1 MFISLGQTTVAAEI
15 GVGAAAAGKAAASA
29 AGTTSRAVGWWM
41 AGCAGQLTRSRL
53 IIA

>member
-15 GVGAAAAGKAAASA
+15 GVGAAAGKAAASA